1 MWNSP
6 DRVPGAEQED
16 GSAGGED
23 RVHAPF
29 QGMPVGGKQDVRRMF
44 RPGNRTDRLGERD
57 VRVLRGCVHLEYR
70 RPVQHAAFET
80 PLDPLQHTHLAAN
93 CEDQRSG
100 DPPGKP
106 LRACGKVPCNVV
118 GVM

>member
-6 DRVPGAEQED
+6 DRVPGSEQED
-16 GSAGGED
+16 GRAGGED

-29 QGMPVGGKQDVRRMF
+29 QAMPVGRKQDVRRMF
-44 RPGNRTDRLGERD
+44 RPGNRTDRLGERN
-57 VRVLRGCVHLEYR
+57 VRVLGGDIHPEYR
-70 RPVQHAAFET
+70 RPVPHAPPET

-100 DPPGKP
+100 DPPGKT